1 MEEAGR
7 GQTVVELRDI
17 SKRFGGTTA
26 LNKVSLTLERGEILG
41 LIGENGAGKSTLMN
55 IMSGALQ
62 PDAGSIILN
71 GEECARLTPAFASRM
86 GIQIV
91 HQELS
96 LLPEMTVAENI
107 FLGKELKKRLGVIQK
122 QACCEEAQKLLQ
134 QFEIDIRADQ
144 KVAELSAAQKQLVEI
159 CKSMIGTLKVLILDE
174 PTSSLTEREMS
185 CLKRILPKLREE
197 GTGIIFIS
205 HKLDEIQ
212 ELCDSVAVLRDGNM
226 VRRERIKDVTIEDMV
241 NYMVG
246 RDIHDEYTRS
256 GFEGERE
263 LVLEIQDLSSRQY
276 GEVAVNHLNLK
287 VYSGEIVGIFGLIG
301 SGRTEMVKA
310 IHGLR
315 AVQHGSILVAGKK
328 MGKLSPKR
336 MISEGVAWVTEDR
349 RHEGV
354 CLSMSIKN
362 NIGMPIYGQISKW
375 GIINRRKLNGTVEEY
390 MGQLSIKASGEQAWV
405 ETLSGGNQ
413 QKVVLAKWL
422 ALKPKLLILD
432 EPTRGI
438 DIGSKSE
445 IHQLIRELRDRGMA
459 VLVISSEMPELFS
472 LADRI
477 LVMKNGEITGEIVKE
492 PGKAVSEELIM
503 KLATLGA

>member
-1 MEEAGR
+1 MAEAAK
-7 GQTVVELRDI
+7 GQAAAELRNI
-17 SKRFGGTTA
+17 SKRFGGTAA
-26 LNKVSLTLERGEILG
+26 LDHVSLSLDRGEILG

-62 PDAGSIILN
+62 PDTGTVVLN
-71 GEECARLTPAFASRM
+71 GREYSRLTPVLAQRL

-96 LLPEMTVAENI
+96 LLPEMTVAENM
-107 FLGKELKKRLGVIQK
+107 FLGKELRRGPGIIQR
-122 QACCEEAQKLLQ
+122 QACCQEAQKLLG
-134 QFEIDIRADQ
+134 QFGIDIRADR

-159 CKSMIGTLKVLILDE
+159 CKSLIGPLEVLILDE
-174 PTSSLTEREMS
+174 PTSSLTEHEMG
-185 CLKRILPKLREE
+185 CLKRILPELKKQ
-197 GTGIIFIS
+197 GTGIVFIS

-212 ELCDSVAVLRDGNM
+212 ELCDSIAVLRDGNM
-226 VRRERIKDVTIEDMV
+226 VRREPIEQVTVEDMV

-246 RDIHDEYTRS
+246 RDIHDAYTASRFEGKRELILEIRDLRS
-256 GFEGERE
+256 G
-263 LVLEIQDLSSRQY
+263 QY
-276 GEVAVNHLNLK
+276 GEVTVNNLNLK
-287 VYSGEIVGIFGLIG
+287 VYAGEIVGVFGLIG
-301 SGRTEMVKA
+301 SGRTEMIKA

-315 AVQHGSILVAGKK
+315 AMQGGSVLVSGRRI
-328 MGKLSPKR
+328 GKLSPKR
-336 MISEGVAWVTEDR
+336 MIAEGVAWVTEDR

-375 GIINRRKLNGTVEEY
+375 GIINGRKLKEMAESY
-390 MGQLSIKASGEQAWV
+390 MEKLAIKASGDQAWV

-422 ALKPKLLILD
+422 ASKPRLLILD

-438 DIGSKSE
+438 DVGSKSE
-445 IHQLIRELRDRGMA
+445 IHQLIRDLRDQGMA

-472 LADRI
+472 LSDRI
-477 LVMKNGEITGEIVKE
+477 LVMKNGEITGEISKE
-492 PGKAVSEELIM
+492 PGEAVSEERIM

>member
-1 MEEAGR
+1 MGEINK
-7 GQTVVELRDI
+7 GQTVVELQNI
-17 SKRFGGTTA
+17 CKRFGGTVA
-26 LNKVSLTLERGEILG
+26 LNDVSLTLNRGEILG

-55 IMSGALQ
+55 IMSGALR
-62 PDAGSIILN
+62 PDTGTILIN
-71 GEECARLTPAFASRM
+71 GQECPHLTPAAAQRL
-86 GIQIV
+86 GVQIV

-96 LLPEMTVAENI
+96 LLSEMTVAENI
-107 FLGKELKKRLGVIQK
+107 FLGKELRKGLGVIRK
-122 QACCEEAQKLLQ
+122 QACCEEARKLLR
-134 QFEIDIRADQ
+134 QFEIDIRAEQ

-159 CKSMIGTLKVLILDE
+159 CKSLIGSLKVLILDE
-174 PTSSLTEREMS
+174 PTSSLTEMEMS
-185 CLKRILPKLREE
+185 CLKRILPKLREQ

-205 HKLDEIQ
+205 HKLDEIR

-226 VRRERIKDVTIEDMV
+226 VRREKTSDVSIEDMV
-241 NYMVG
+241 HYMVG
-246 RDIHDEYTRS
+246 RDIHDEYAKS
-256 GFEGERE
+256 KFEGERR

-301 SGRTEMVKA
+301 SGRTEMIKA

-315 AVQHGSILVAGKK
+315 EVQQGSVWVGGKK
-328 MGKLSPKR
+328 LGKLSPKR

-354 CLSMSIKN
+354 CLSMSIQN
-362 NIGMPIYGQISKW
+362 NIGMAVYGQTSKW
-375 GIINRRKLNGTVEEY
+375 GIINRKKLNGIVEEY
-390 MGQLSIKASGEQAWV
+390 MKQLAIKASGEQAWV

-422 ALKPKLLILD
+422 ALNPRLLILD

-438 DIGSKSE
+438 DVGSKSE
-445 IHQLIRELRDRGMA
+445 IHQLIRGLRDRGMA
-459 VLVISSEMPELFS
+459 ILVVSSEMPELFS

-477 LVMKNGEITGEIVKE
+477 LVMKNGEITGEIFKE
-492 PGKAVSEELIM
+492 PGKPVSEEQIM
-503 KLATLGA
+503 RLATLGA